1 MNYKWNEKTSKS
13 PVAGSCFHFFSPE
26 VGFSFIKTQKMANFF
41 ANCSRCLI
49 SVYKTWAHLTTAA
62 EQNGL
67 SSYFWSIYARMSLSD
82 KEQPV
87 QTWISMD
94 GEHKPAFRM
103 LYYWTQINDMVRF
116 SEKATKFD
124 EIFTLRSWFCGLIR
138 IYELGNRSW

>member
-1 MNYKWNEKTSKS
+1 MKWKNFKIAWCRQLFS
-13 PVAGSCFHFFSPE
+13 FFSPE

-103 LYYWTQINDMVRF
+103 LYYWTQINDMVRTALILVALMF
-116 SEKATKFD
+116 SLKDTKFD
-124 EIFTLRSWFCGLIR
+124 EVSIFRS
-138 IYELGNRSW
+138 